1 MTAPTDPV
9 ISLRALSDKTGAP
22 LYLLRAWVREGF
34 LPSAG
39 RGKTTLLAA
48 LRGILDALD
57 ADAEDDTP
65 YRVSPQAIPA
75 GHIPVAEADA
85 RLSVVTAAFDAALAD
100 ALTAVERAASD
111 ALRPPVSA
119 EGRKA
124 ARPGAVAPRR
134 RIIAPREIARLPPGR
149 SRLGKSLGGRKWLSL
164 YPSACWDRR

>member
-124 ARPGAVAPRR
+124 ARRAEVARR
-134 RIIAPREIARLPPGR
+134 RLIIARREIAGFPRAARDLARAWEAANG
-149 SRLGKSLGGRKWLSL
+149 
-164 YPSACWDRR
+164 